1 MGHAGFSEVSKI
13 VSLPTSTATIVMM
26 SATQIKKNMALP
38 GGETEGICWVT
49 GLRLSAWFSLSA
61 YAGIESEASIRR
73 PFFLLEKMTWYES
86 RSFPTDSIMNY
97 A

>member
-49 GLRLSAWFSLSA
+49 GLRLSA
-61 YAGIESEASIRR
+61 
-73 PFFLLEKMTWYES
+73 
-86 RSFPTDSIMNY
+86 
-97 A
+97 